1 MQVKDRGFIPADIV
15 VLNSTNPNGVCYVET
30 MNLDGETNLKH
41 KQACDATLRADTDV
55 RPAPGSALRR
65 VPPRVQRH

>member
-1 MQVKDRGFIPADIV
+1 MDGQVKDHGFIPADMVI
-15 VLNSTNPNGVCYVET
+15 LSSTNPNGACYVET

-55 RPAPGSALRR
+55 GAAEAA
-65 VPPRVQRH
+65 